1 MYNYNIELTYN
12 IKDNDTLFRK
22 EMLDLFQL
30 KQYDDSINEEID
42 ELYLKYCKNNQLVE
56 IIELMKQQKK
66 FTKFQLLGNTTNIT
80 YFMLLFSFDYLYLT
94 HKCLQNLDKNNKI
107 NDENYN
113 NLCNKIKII
122 ILYKYNVIKCIKTH
136 HLYCLEQ
143 RGHKVKQDLMF
154 DKSYKIPTFSNFPH

>member
-30 KQYDDSINEEID
+30 KQYDDSINKEID

-113 NLCNKIKII
+113 NLCNKIK
-122 ILYKYNVIKCIKTH
+122 K
-136 HLYCLEQ
+136 
-143 RGHKVKQDLMF
+143 
-154 DKSYKIPTFSNFPH
+154 